1 MKETRM
7 NRLAWHEYQ
16 HHAHS
21 DESVVFLPFGRG
33 AQYP

>member
-16 HHAHS
+16 HPVQG
-21 DESVVFLPFGRG
+21 DESVTFLPVNCAMPRR
-33 AQYP
+33 